1 MLPQHQMY
9 PVRQDLGLYSNKLT
23 APQQGPMAQ
32 GHLMTTETHDEDLIL
47 LEAPKMNNDEVPSYF
62 DSLANNTSKGLQS
75 GSIPF
80 GKSPICW
87 RVTNLSEFIAKQVPC
102 QSGLFSK
109 HEANAKTLLLDIRM
123 MVFLMQ
129 LTVPSAAPT
138 QLSQCVNPD
147 QLKTERLENNL
158 RRCGES
164 WLTNL
169 MFTFLMEMTKVFLSS
184 QRSMLAH
191 KSSVSKIAETELEN
205 RFSNLLRL
213 VADKRLPLLH
223 LICLFLVFRLRCYNG
238 FSLKPTG
245 LTCDGRPSPR
255 RLDAHAILYL
265 ALSFQPCGFDG
276 KKF

>member
-1 MLPQHQMY
+1 
-9 PVRQDLGLYSNKLT
+9 
-23 APQQGPMAQ
+23 
-32 GHLMTTETHDEDLIL
+32 MTTETHDEGLTL
-47 LEAPKMNNDEVPSYF
+47 LQAPKMNNHEVQSCF
-62 DSLANNTSKGLQS
+62 DSLVNNTSKELQS

-87 RVTNLSEFIAKQVPC
+87 RVTNLSEFIAKQVLC

-109 HEANAKTLLLDIRM
+109 HEANAKMLLLDIRM

-129 LTVPSAAPT
+129 LTVPFAAPI

-158 RRCGES
+158 RLCGES

-169 MFTFLMEMTKVFLSS
+169 KFSFLMEMTKVFSS
-184 QRSMLAH
+184 FQRSMLAH
-191 KSSVSKIAETELEN
+191 KSSASKIEETELAN
-205 RFSNLLRL
+205 QFSNLVRL

-223 LICLFLVFRLRCYNG
+223 LIFLFLAFRLKCCKG

-245 LTCDGRPSPR
+245 LMCDGRNLASPLFR
-255 RLDAHAILYL
+255 RLAGR
-265 ALSFQPCGFDG
+265 GFFLLFPVSMGPTLCVLFDSRCCYA
-276 KKF
+276 